1 MNQNQRTD
9 IRRLVTTVIQP
20 ALEKKFG
27 RPTVKG
33 KTDEFYRYYFAS
45 WRLPATSGL
54 RFFQAAESVPK
65 QVGTIKTGMQRNT
78 SKSETATTT
87 LRAHESPWIRSSMRS
102 AGASLLRP
110 SARIFGLL
118 RLEEV
123 YGALAYYLAN
133 QADIDAYLIRQSE
146 KWAEGKRS
154 AELLP
159 ANLLERLMRAR
170 DDLHTTRQ
178 S

>member
-1 MNQNQRTD
+1 
-9 IRRLVTTVIQP
+9 
-20 ALEKKFG
+20 
-27 RPTVKG
+27 
-33 KTDEFYRYYFAS
+33 
-45 WRLPATSGL
+45 
-54 RFFQAAESVPK
+54 
-65 QVGTIKTGMQRNT
+65 
-78 SKSETATTT
+78 
-87 LRAHESPWIRSSMRS
+87 MRS